1 MVIRIPTRPKKPC
14 SYSGCPNLVELGHS
28 FCEKH
33 NNKATKQY
41 IRDRGS
47 ASQRGYDSRWRK
59 ARLRHLREH
68 PFCVEC
74 LKENKLTKA
83 TVVDHIVPHRGDRI
97 LFWNESNWQS
107 LCEHHHN
114 KKTRT
119 QDQYQEYKF

>member
-1 MVIRIPTRPKKPC
+1 MPYKPMKPC
-14 SYSGCPNLVELGHS
+14 AQPGCKELA
-28 FCEKH
+28 
-33 NNKATKQY
+33 NNKYCEIHTKQY
-41 IRDRGS
+41 RNDRG
-47 ASQRGYDSRWRK
+47 ATSQRGYDSRWRK